1 MITYADVQRVYR
13 SEKRSP
19 TLQKIDDKFY
29 SKISEL
35 LTGIEKEHRE
45 YIRKLVD
52 EIFERR
58 RNKIVINALRSP
70 EKEPGNMIP
79 IERAF
84 YAELTR
90 ALAKYKERVL
100 SEKFKGEEE
109 PAEIEKIKTE
119 KIKVRFL
126 RSLPSIIGSDMVHY
140 GPFKEGDEV
149 ELPKDNAEILID
161 QEIVEEIEHKRSNS
175 E

>member
-19 TLQKIDDKFY
+19 TLQKIDNRFY

-35 LTGIEKEHRE
+35 LAGIEEEHRE
-45 YIRKLVD
+45 YIGKLVD

-58 RNKIVINALRSP
+58 RNKIIVNAIRSP
-70 EKEPGNMIP
+70 EKEPENMIP
-79 IERAF
+79 VERAF

-90 ALAKYKERVL
+90 ALAKYKGKVF
-100 SEKFKGEEE
+100 SEKFKGEE

-161 QEIVEEIEHKRSNS
+161 QEIAEEV
-175 E
+175 